1 MGEVH
6 DHWLSIGTSVSFMV
20 TCFRHLGYFIFRCK
34 KNRAHEFS
42 LLQNNEY
49 PNILH
54 VLIFGAIEIIL
65 VGLSDVSSIA
75 SKIGALGT
83 PVDHSV
89 TVTNQG

>member
-1 MGEVH
+1 M
-6 DHWLSIGTSVSFMV
+6 L
-20 TCFRHLGYFIFRCK
+20 K
-34 KNRAHEFS
+34 KRAHEFS
-42 LLQNNEY
+42 LLQNNECS
-49 PNILH
+49 NIIPA
-54 VLIFGAIEIIL
+54 LIFGAIEIIL

>member
-1 MGEVH
+1 MGKVH
-6 DHWLSIGTSVSFMV
+6 DHWFSIGTSVSFMV
-20 TCFRHLGYFIFRCK
+20 TYFRHLSYLIFRCK

>member
-1 MGEVH
+1 MSKVH
-6 DHWLSIGTSVSFMV
+6 DHWPSIETSMSFMV

-34 KNRAHEFS
+34 KNRAREFS

>member
-42 LLQNNEY
+42 LLQSNEY
-49 PNILH
+49 SNILP
-54 VLIFGAIEIIL
+54 VLIFGVVEIIL
-65 VGLSDVSSIA
+65 VGLSDVGSIA

-83 PVDHSV
+83 PVEHSV
-89 TVTNQG
+89 TVTNQR